1 MKRRIESGINNLR
14 RYINRLK
21 MERREETGG
30 KRKRKTKELNAE
42 YRERKKV
49 INLIIE
55 KLKQR
60 LIVKM
65 TKVKKYEQRITQF
78 RQN

>member
-1 MKRRIESGINNLR
+1 MTNLR

-21 MERREETGG
+21 MERREETRG
-30 KRKRKTKELNAE
+30 KRKRKTKELNAK
-42 YRERKKV
+42 YRVRKKV
-49 INLIIE
+49 VNLVIE

>member
-1 MKRRIESGINNLR
+1 MTNLR

-30 KRKRKTKELNAE
+30 KRKRKTKELNAK
-42 YRERKKV
+42 YRVRKKV
-49 INLIIE
+49 VNLVIE

-65 TKVKKYEQRITQF
+65 TKVKKYEQRLTQF

>member
-1 MKRRIESGINNLR
+1 MTNLR

-30 KRKRKTKELNAE
+30 KRKRKTKELNAK
-42 YRERKKV
+42 YRVRKKV
-49 INLIIE
+49 VNLVIE